1 MASPNLKRLK
11 HDAVAKAIAGL
22 TTVEEVLRVTKVE
35 TVADN
40 EETNQQPQS
49 QE

>member
-1 MASPNLKRLK
+1 LKY
-11 HDAVAKAIAGL
+11 DAVSKAIAGL

-35 TVADN
+35 MVADN